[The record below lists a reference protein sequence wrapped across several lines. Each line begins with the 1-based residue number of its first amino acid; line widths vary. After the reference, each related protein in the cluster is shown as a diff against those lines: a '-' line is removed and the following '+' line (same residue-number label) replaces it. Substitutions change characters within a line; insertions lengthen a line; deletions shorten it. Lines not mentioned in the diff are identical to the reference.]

1 MLVASAARPLSHVW
15 FTYQNRVAICVKR
28 RFVDLH
34 ARTLC
39 HATEDLGRVELAMTN
54 ALGPVELSVRK
65 TEGHHGN
72 PLTIIEAVIDGE
84 REISDFFRRLR
95 DEDLETV
102 AGSLMARVDE
112 GCNLFIRLDKQ
123 SAFQGD
129 LRLAT
134 NDDVVSIRTRVSAY
148 PAKADLARGV
158 IEGFLKELLDARR
171 TGPR

>member
-1 MLVASAARPLSHVW
+1 M
-15 FTYQNRVAICVKR
+15 CVKR
-28 RFVDLH
+28 KFVDLH

-54 ALGPVELSVRK
+54 ALGPVDLTVRK

-84 REISDFFRRLR
+84 REISEFFRRLR

-102 AGSLMARVDE
+102 AVSLAARVDE

-123 SAFQGD
+123 SAFEGD
-129 LRLAT
+129 LRLADS
-134 NDDVVSIRTRVSAY
+134 DDVVSIRVRVSTY
-148 PAKADLARGV
+148 PAKADLARGIV
-158 IEGFLKELLDARR
+158 EGFLRELLDARR
-171 TGPR
+171 TNPR